1 MGKLWH
7 KKTELNG
14 EIEKFTVGDDYIL
27 DQQIVSA
34 DCTASIAHA
43 KMLSRIGILK
53 DKEFKALK
61 RELVNILKDN
71 EDGRFGIT
79 VQDEDS
85 HTAIENRL
93 TEVLG
98 EEGKKIHTGRSRND
112 QVIAAL
118 RLFARDFLI
127 YFEKRCMSLA
137 ETLINFAEKNKG
149 VPMPGRTH
157 MQLAMPSSVGL
168 WAGSFVEE
176 IIDDTQLIMQAY
188 DLNNMSPLG
197 SAASY
202 GVPLA
207 LDREMVSDL
216 LGFKRVQNN
225 VLYVNNSRGK
235 IESVILNAAEQV
247 MLTLSKM
254 AQDMILFSMPEFGY
268 FTIPE
273 EICTGSSIMPQK
285 RNPGMLELI
294 RAKTATVSSL
304 NLQVKSI
311 LRGLPS
317 GYNRDFQ
324 ETKRAFIEG
333 IRTATMSVKI
343 MELTINR
350 LKVNKKALLAGFKPE
365 IFATDYAIQLVKDGT
380 PFREA
385 YREVGLN
392 LDKLEKMNPYKAITE
407 KNYSGA
413 PGNLRLDLSSERLL
427 RMKKEIDTE
436 DLRIKNRIKSLT
448 GLNISFFKTMG

>member
-1 MGKLWH
+1 
-7 KKTELNG
+7 
-14 EIEKFTVGDDYIL
+14 
-27 DQQIVSA
+27 
-34 DCTASIAHA
+34 
-43 KMLSRIGILK
+43 
-53 DKEFKALK
+53 
-61 RELVNILKDN
+61 
-71 EDGRFGIT
+71 
-79 VQDEDS
+79 
-85 HTAIENRL
+85 
-93 TEVLG
+93 
-98 EEGKKIHTGRSRND
+98 
-112 QVIAAL
+112 
-118 RLFARDFLI
+118 
-127 YFEKRCMSLA
+127 MSLA

-168 WAGSFVEE
+168 WAGSFAEE

-235 IESVILNAAEQV
+235 IESVILNAVEQV

-333 IRTATMSVKI
+333 IRTAAMSVKI
-343 MELTINR
+343 MELTIDR

-392 LDKLEKMNPYKAITE
+392 LDKLEKMDPYKAITE

-413 PGNLRLDLSSERLL
+413 QGNLRLDLSSERLL
-427 RMKKEIDTE
+427 KMKKEIDTE

-448 GLNISFFKTMG
+448 GLNISFFKP

>member
-157 MQLAMPSSVGL
+157 MQLAMSSSVGL

-197 SAASY
+197 SAAS
-202 GVPLA
+202 
-207 LDREMVSDL
+207 MV
-216 LGFKRVQNN
+216 F
-225 VLYVNNSRGK
+225 
-235 IESVILNAAEQV
+235 
-247 MLTLSKM
+247 
-254 AQDMILFSMPEFGY
+254 PW
-268 FTIPE
+268 P
-273 EICTGSSIMPQK
+273 
-285 RNPGMLELI
+285 
-294 RAKTATVSSL
+294 
-304 NLQVKSI
+304 
-311 LRGLPS
+311 
-317 GYNRDFQ
+317 
-324 ETKRAFIEG
+324 
-333 IRTATMSVKI
+333 
-343 MELTINR
+343 
-350 LKVNKKALLAGFKPE
+350 
-365 IFATDYAIQLVKDGT
+365 
-380 PFREA
+380 
-385 YREVGLN
+385 
-392 LDKLEKMNPYKAITE
+392 
-407 KNYSGA
+407 
-413 PGNLRLDLSSERLL
+413 
-427 RMKKEIDTE
+427 
-436 DLRIKNRIKSLT
+436 
-448 GLNISFFKTMG
+448 

>member
-7 KKTELNG
+7 KKTELNK

-27 DQQIVSA
+27 DKQIVSA
-34 DCTASIAHA
+34 DCAASIAHA
-43 KMLSRIGILK
+43 RMLFKIGILK
-53 DKEFKALK
+53 EKEYKDLK
-61 RELVNILKDN
+61 GELINILKDN
-71 EDGRFGIT
+71 EKHRFDIT
-79 VQDEDS
+79 IEDEDS

-93 TEVLG
+93 TRVLG

-118 RLFARDFLI
+118 RLFSRDFLI
-127 YFEKRCMSLA
+127 NFEKNCLSLS
-137 ETLINFAEKNKG
+137 ETLINFAEENKSI
-149 VPMPGRTH
+149 PMPGRTH

-168 WAGSFVEE
+168 WAGSFAEE
-176 IIDDTQLIMQAY
+176 IIDDTLLAVQAY
-188 DLNNMSPLG
+188 ELNNMSPLG

-202 GVPLA
+202 GVPLP
-207 LDREMVSDL
+207 LDREMVSEL

-235 IESVILNAAEQV
+235 IESVILNAVEQV

-268 FTIPE
+268 FTLPE

-304 NLQVKSI
+304 NMQVKSI
-311 LRGLPS
+311 IRGLPS

-333 IRTATMSVKI
+333 IRTAVMSVRI
-343 MELTINR
+343 MELTIAK
-350 LKVNKKALLAGFKPE
+350 LKVNKKALIEGFKPE
-365 IFATDYAIQLVKDGT
+365 IFATDRAIELVRKGI

-392 LDKLEKMNPYKAITE
+392 LNKLENIDPYSTIAE
-407 KNYSGA
+407 KNYSGTT
-413 PGNLRLDLSSERLL
+413 GNLKLDTALQRLL
-427 RMKKEIDTE
+427 ETRKEIDRE
-436 DLRIKNRIKSLT
+436 EARIRSKLKSLT
-448 GLNISFFKTMG
+448 GLNIEFFKL

>member
-7 KKTELNG
+7 KKTELNK

-27 DQQIVSA
+27 DKQIVSA

-43 KMLSRIGILK
+43 RMLFKIGILK
-53 DKEFKALK
+53 EKEYNDLK
-61 RELVNILKDN
+61 GELINILKDN
-71 EDGRFGIT
+71 EKNRFDIT

-85 HTAIENRL
+85 HTSIENRL
-93 TEVLG
+93 TRVLG

-118 RLFARDFLI
+118 RLFSRDFLI
-127 YFEKRCMSLA
+127 NFEKSCLSLS
-137 ETLINFAEKNKG
+137 ETLINFAEENKSI
-149 VPMPGRTH
+149 PMPGRTH

-168 WAGSFVEE
+168 WAGSFAEE
-176 IIDDTQLIMQAY
+176 IIDDTLLAVQAY
-188 DLNNMSPLG
+188 ELNNMSPLG

-202 GVPLA
+202 GVPLP
-207 LDREMVSDL
+207 LDREMVSEL

-235 IESVILNAAEQV
+235 IESVILNAVEQV

-254 AQDMILFSMPEFGY
+254 AQDIILFSMPEFGY
-268 FTIPE
+268 FTLPE

-304 NLQVKSI
+304 NMQVKSI
-311 LRGLPS
+311 IRGLPS

-333 IRTATMSVKI
+333 IRIAVMSVKI
-343 MELTINR
+343 MSLTIDK
-350 LKVNKKALLAGFKPE
+350 LKVNEKALIAGFKPE
-365 IFATDYAIQLVKDGT
+365 IFATDRAIELVRKGM

-385 YREVGLN
+385 YKEVGLN
-392 LDKLEKMNPYKAITE
+392 LDKLENLDPYSAISE
-407 KNYSGA
+407 KNYSGTT
-413 PGNLRLDLSSERLL
+413 GNLKLDTALQRLL
-427 RMKKEIDTE
+427 ETRKEIDRE
-436 DLRIKNRIKSLT
+436 EAKIRSKLKSLT
-448 GLNISFFKTMG
+448 GLNIEFFKL

>member
-1 MGKLWH
+1 MAKLWH
-7 KKTELNG
+7 KKTELNK
-14 EIEKFTVGDDYIL
+14 EIERFTVGDDYVL
-27 DQQIVSA
+27 DKQIVSA

-43 KMLSRIGILK
+43 KMLLKIGILK
-53 DKEFKALK
+53 EKEYKNLK
-61 RELVNILKDN
+61 DELVNILKDN
-71 EDGRFGIT
+71 EEGRFNIT

-93 TEVLG
+93 TRVLG
-98 EEGKKIHTGRSRND
+98 DEGKKIHTGRSRND
-112 QVIAAL
+112 QVIVAL
-118 RLFARDFLI
+118 RLFSRDFLSF
-127 YFEKRCMSLA
+127 FEKSCLSLS
-137 ETLINFAEKNKG
+137 ETLINFAQENKNI
-149 VPMPGRTH
+149 PMPGRTH

-168 WAGSFVEE
+168 WAGSFAEE
-176 IIDDTQLIMQAY
+176 IIDDTLLNTQAY
-188 DLNNMSPLG
+188 EFNNMSPLG

-202 GVPLA
+202 GVPLP

-216 LGFKRVQNN
+216 LGFNRIQNN

-235 IESVILNAAEQV
+235 IESVILNAVEQV

-268 FTIPE
+268 FTLPE

-311 LRGLPS
+311 IRALPS

-324 ETKRAFIEG
+324 ETKRAFMES
-333 IRTATMSVKI
+333 IRIAVMSVRI
-343 MELTINR
+343 MELTIKK
-350 LKVNKKALLAGFKPE
+350 LKVNKKALINGFKPE
-365 IFATDYAIQLVKDGT
+365 IFATDRAIELVKKGI

-392 LDKLEKMNPYKAITE
+392 LNKLKNMDPYSAIAEKT
-407 KNYSGA
+407 YSGTT
-413 PGNLRLDLSSERLL
+413 GNLKLDMASERLL
-427 RMKKEIDTE
+427 KMREEIE
-436 DLRIKNRIKSLT
+436 SEAARIKSKLKSLT
-448 GLNISFFKTMG
+448 GLELEFFKL